1 MSITIKTE
9 VDEITYQMLYQGLT
23 EDELAGRKIE
33 CHNPCAK
40 KMRNLFEEHIP
51 NYSKLP
57 RISAQKKSIKSGYIS
72 LTSSDLKNYSFVKG
86 EDCYGRLFVAL
97 KVESKKTNHLERVV
111 TIFQS
116 EPDDTSLCVTSFGK
130 GILGHNELFFESS
143 PTWEDVKHR
152 LKILFRGTHPEFSY
166 HGLYEFVPPK
176 STATCH
182 APRKLKSCLL
192 ISTFTPMPSSSTPMA
207 SPVRFSTPPIPR
219 ARRFDEV

>member
-1 MSITIKTE
+1 MGIKLKTE

-23 EDELAGRKIE
+23 EDELAGKEIK
-33 CHNPCAK
+33 CYNPCAK
-40 KMRNLFEEHIP
+40 RMQKLFTENVP
-51 NYSKLP
+51 NYAILPKIKVSKD
-57 RISAQKKSIKSGYIS
+57 SIKSGYIS

-116 EPDDTSLCVTSFGK
+116 EPDDTSLCITSIGK
-130 GILGHNELFFESS
+130 GVLGHNELFFESS
-143 PTWEDVKHR
+143 PAWEDVKQR
-152 LKILFRGTHPEFSY
+152 LEILFRGTHPEFSY

-176 STATCH
+176 STATYH
-182 APRKLKSCLL
+182 PPRKLKSCLL
-192 ISTFTPMPSSSTPMA
+192 ISTFTPMPSSSNPMA

-219 ARRFDEV
+219 ARRFDED